1 MRKLSLF
8 VFFVVV
14 FGLSLSLAQTPD
26 VSSVQRLDPALDA
39 IVSSKATVEVL
50 KGDYF
55 GNAEGPLWMD
65 DGLSG
70 YLLFS
75 DISANVIYKWTPVG
89 ELSVFLERTGFSAAE
104 DKASLPHTAGYLGG
118 FNGRFYPVSFGSN
131 GVALDPEGRIVW
143 TAQGDRAVIRLEA
156 DGTRTVLADHYQD
169 SRLNRPNDLVV
180 RSDGW
185 VYFTDPRSNNPG
197 AGNVLPA
204 SLYRVRDGNLQ
215 LLADDIRPNGLTFS
229 PDERYLYV
237 TNSGTIVRYDV
248 RPDGAMSNRTD
259 FSPIGCDGMK
269 VDINGNLYCASSA
282 SGGVALISPAG
293 KHLGTILTPQD
304 DGNGPTN
311 IGFGGPDSKTLY
323 ITIKRSLARIRVHV
337 AGFRPNS

>member
-1 MRKLSLF
+1 MKKLSVL

-14 FGLSLSLAQTPD
+14 CGLNLSLAQTSAPR
-26 VSSVQRLDPALDA
+26 SVQKLDPALDA
-39 IVSSKATVEVL
+39 IVSPDAMVEVL

-55 GNAEGPLWMD
+55 GNAEGPLWID
-65 DGLSG
+65 DGPSG

-89 ELSVFLERTGFSAAE
+89 ELSVFIERTGLN
-104 DKASLPHTAGYLGG
+104 DVTDRASLPHTAGYIGG

-131 GVALDPEGRIVW
+131 GVALDTEGRIVW

-180 RSDGW
+180 SSDGW
-185 VYFTDPRSNNPG
+185 VYFTDPHSTNPG
-197 AGNVLPA
+197 ADNVLPG
-204 SLYRVRDGNLQ
+204 SLYRVRDGDLQ
-215 LLADDIRPNGLTFS
+215 LLADDLSPNGLTFS
-229 PDERYLYV
+229 HDQRYLYV
-237 TNSGTIVRYDV
+237 TNGATIVRYSV
-248 RPDGAMSNRTD
+248 SADGSLSGRTD
-259 FSPIGCDGMK
+259 FSSTRCDGMK
-269 VDINGNLYCASSA
+269 VDMNGNLYCASEA
-282 SGGVALISPAG
+282 NGGVVIISPEGAR
-293 KHLGTILTPQD
+293 LGIILTPH
-304 DGNGPTN
+304 DGDGPTN

-323 ITIKRSLARIRVHV
+323 ITIKRSLARIQVNV